1 MNRYLELL
9 EHGQSLWLDYIDRN
23 LVINGGLKALVD
35 EGLRGVTSNPTIFH
49 KAVLT
54 GEEYDE
60 QIRELVAADHE
71 IDELLLYRWI
81 TLQDIQMTADILRGV
96 YDSSGGE
103 DGYVSLEVPPDIA
116 HDTIATVRTAQQ
128 LWNEI
133 QRPNLMIKVPATREG
148 LPAIERLLAGGIN
161 VNVTLLFSTARYE
174 EVLQAILRGLTAN
187 PEPRF
192 VATVASFFV
201 SRIDSKIDPLLAQTG
216 SAEALALQGR
226 IAIANAKMA
235 YQIFKRFCQSAA
247 YKEQRNRGA
256 RIPRLLW
263 GSTGTK
269 NPAYSDVLYVEQLIG
284 PHTVNTVPP
293 GTLDALLHHAEIRS
307 TLDADLEAARRDLA
321 ALQKLGIDLAAV
333 TQQLEVEGVASFAD
347 SYTKLLAALKHKCL
361 TATQRFAGSEV

>member
-1 MNRYLELL
+1 MNRYLQLL

-23 LVINGGLKALVD
+23 LVINGGLKALVNQ
-35 EGLRGVTSNPTIFH
+35 GLRGVTSNPTIFH
-49 KAVLT
+49 KAVLS
-54 GEEYDE
+54 GHEYDE
-60 QIRELVAADHE
+60 QVRELVAADHE

-81 TLQDIQMTADILRGV
+81 TLQDIQMAADILRGI

-116 HDTIATVRTAQQ
+116 HDTKATVKAAQQ

-161 VNVTLLFSTARYE
+161 VNVTLLFSTTRYE
-174 EVLQAILRGLTAN
+174 EVLQAVLRGLAAN

-201 SRIDSKIDPLLAQTG
+201 SRIDAKIDPQLAQIDTP
-216 SAEALALQGR
+216 EAKSLQGR

-235 YQIFKRFCQSAA
+235 YQIFKQFCQSDA
-247 YKEQRNRGA
+247 YKAQRNRGA

-284 PHTVNTVPP
+284 QHTINTVPP
-293 GTLDALLHHAEIRS
+293 NTLDALLHHADIRS

-321 ALQKLGIDLAAV
+321 ALRQLGIDLETI
-333 TQQLEVEGVASFAD
+333 TQQLEVEGVTSFAD
-347 SYTKLLAALKHKCL
+347 SYSKLLAALKHKCL
-361 TATQRFAGSEV
+361 TATKLFAGSEA